1 MSFHQ
6 ILVAI
11 DQSNLCEAV
20 FSQALNLAEL
30 NKAKLMLLHCV
41 NSEMIGES
49 SITMPLEMGLYSPIV
64 NTNYENQNIIM
75 QQRLLETQAMLRR
88 YCETAT
94 SRGVT
99 TEFDYKIGDAGQ
111 YLCQVARAWGADL
124 IVLGRRGHKGLT
136 EVLLGSVSNYVLHN
150 AHCSVLVVQEKNR

>member
-20 FSQALNLAEL
+20 FSQALNLADL
-30 NKAKLMLLHCV
+30 NKAKLMLVHCI
-41 NSEMIGES
+41 NSEIVGES
-49 SITMPLEMGLYSPIV
+49 PITMPLEMGLYSPMV
-64 NTNYENQNIIM
+64 NTAYENQNNIM
-75 QQRLLETQAMLRR
+75 QQRLEESKAMLRR

-94 SRGVT
+94 SRGIT
-99 TEFDYKIGDAGQ
+99 TEFDYKIGDPGQ
-111 YLCQVARAWGADL
+111 YLCQVARNWGADL

-136 EVLLGSVSNYVLHN
+136 EVFLGSVSNYVLHN
-150 AHCSVLVVQEKNR
+150 AHCSVLVVQ

>member
-30 NKAKLMLLHCV
+30 NKARLMLLHCI
-41 NSEMIGES
+41 NSEIIGES
-49 SITMPLEMGLYSPIV
+49 TITMPLEMGLYSPMV
-64 NTNYENQNIIM
+64 NAAYENQNNIM
-75 QQRLLETQAMLRR
+75 QQRLEESKAMLRR

-94 SRGVT
+94 SRGIT
-99 TEFDYKIGDAGQ
+99 TEFDYKIGDPGQ
-111 YLCQVARAWGADL
+111 YLCQVARNWGADL

-136 EVLLGSVSNYVLHN
+136 EVFLGSVSNYVLHH
-150 AHCSVLVVQEKNR
+150 AHCSVLVVQEKNK

>member
-30 NKAKLMLLHCV
+30 NQAKLMLLHCI
-41 NSEMIGES
+41 NSEILGES
-49 SITMPLEMGLYSPIV
+49 TITMPLDMGLYPPMV
-64 NTNYENQNIIM
+64 NTAYENQNNIM
-75 QQRLLETQAMLRR
+75 QQRLEESKAMLRR
-88 YCETAT
+88 YCETAS
-94 SRGVT
+94 SRGIT
-99 TEFDYKIGDAGQ
+99 TEFDYKIGDPGQ
-111 YLCQVARAWGADL
+111 YLCQVARNWGADL

-136 EVLLGSVSNYVLHN
+136 EVFLGSVSNYVLHN
-150 AHCSVLVVQEKNR
+150 AHCSVLVIQ

>member
-30 NKAKLMLLHCV
+30 NQAKLMLLHCI
-41 NSEMIGES
+41 NSEILGES
-49 SITMPLEMGLYSPIV
+49 TITMPLDMGLYPSMV
-64 NTNYENQNIIM
+64 NTAYENQNNIM
-75 QQRLLETQAMLRR
+75 QQRLEESKAMLRR

-94 SRGVT
+94 SRGIT
-99 TEFDYKIGDAGQ
+99 TEFDYKIGEPGQ
-111 YLCQVARAWGADL
+111 YLCQVARNWGADL
-124 IVLGRRGHKGLT
+124 IVLGRRGRKGLT

-150 AHCSVLVVQEKNR
+150 AHCSVLVVQ

>member
-30 NKAKLMLLHCV
+30 NKARLMLLHCI
-41 NSEMIGES
+41 NSEIIGES
-49 SITMPLEMGLYSPIV
+49 TITMPLEMGLYSPMV
-64 NTNYENQNIIM
+64 NAAYENQNNIM
-75 QQRLLETQAMLRR
+75 QQRLEESKAMLRR

-94 SRGVT
+94 SRGIT
-99 TEFDYKIGDAGQ
+99 TEFDYKIGDPGQ
-111 YLCQVARAWGADL
+111 YLCQVARNWGADL

-136 EVLLGSVSNYVLHN
+136 EVFLGSVSNYVLHY
-150 AHCSVLVVQEKNR
+150 AHCSVLVVQ